1 MVDELMNNVTNS
13 IGYLLDEAQRDIP
26 LAEIPEFSKIKSRS
40 TLYERYGESVSE
52 SYRLAKALSEAY
64 SLRGNLRT
72 LLRALKKDTET
83 PRSIL
88 QTYISN
94 TEHSSKQIEDI
105 IEALKAKKD
114 GVDTVVRFY
123 SSAQYI
129 LGSPRLDGME

>member
-1 MVDELMNNVTNS
+1 MVDGVLNTIQTSVN
-13 IGYLLDEAQRDIP
+13 YLTDEAQRDIG
-26 LAEIPEFSKIKSRS
+26 LSEIPPFSSIRSRS

-52 SYRLAKALSEAY
+52 SYRLAKALSESY

-83 PRSIL
+83 PRSIV
-88 QTYISN
+88 QTYISSA
-94 TEHSSKQIEDI
+94 EHFSKLVEDI
-105 IEALKAKKD
+105 IEALRAKKD